1 MFKKV
6 KAKDFL
12 TIPNLL
18 SVFRIV
24 LIVPFVYFFLEK
36 NYVLAAAALIVSGL
50 TDACDGFIARTFNQ
64 VTELGKM
71 LDPIA
76 DKLTLIAIMVCI
88 TIFTPIVLP
97 VMIVL
102 ILKDV
107 VMIIG
112 GSRLIKTGI
121 APPAAKW
128 YGKAGTFVF
137 YVSVCLIVFLKA
149 AFNYE
154 NPILSVSLLSVT
166 CLIMIFA
173 LIKYFMVYKSLLKN
187 ADSDKESEVKE

>member
-1 MFKKV
+1 MFKDV
-6 KAKDFL
+6 KAQDWL
-12 TIPNLL
+12 TIPNIL
-18 SVFRIV
+18 SFFRIV

-36 NYVLAAAALIVSGL
+36 NYVLAAVMLILSGL
-50 TDACDGFIARTFNQ
+50 SDACDGFIARKFNQ

-88 TIFTPIVLP
+88 TIFSPIVLP

-107 VMIIG
+107 IMIIG
-112 GSRLIKTGI
+112 GSRLVKTGI

-128 YGKAGTFVF
+128 YGKLGTFMF

-154 NPILSVSLLSVT
+154 NDILSVTLLSITSV
-166 CLIMIFA
+166 IMIFA
-173 LIKYFMVYKSLLKN
+173 LIKYFLLYNSLLK
-187 ADSDKESEVKE
+187 ESGKNVKE

>member
-1 MFKKV
+1 MFKDV
-6 KAKDFL
+6 KAQDWL
-12 TIPNLL
+12 TIPNIL
-18 SVFRIV
+18 SFFRIV

-36 NYVLAAAALIVSGL
+36 NYVLAAVMLILSGL
-50 TDACDGFIARTFNQ
+50 SDACDGFIARKFNQ

-88 TIFTPIVLP
+88 TIFSPIVLP

-102 ILKDV
+102 IVKDV
-107 VMIIG
+107 IMIIG
-112 GSRLIKTGI
+112 GSRLVKTGI

-128 YGKAGTFVF
+128 YGKLGTFMF

-154 NPILSVSLLSVT
+154 NDILSVTLLSITSV
-166 CLIMIFA
+166 IMIFA
-173 LIKYFMVYKSLLKN
+173 LIKYFLVYNSLLK
-187 ADSDKESEVKE
+187 ESGKKVKE

>member
-1 MFKKV
+1 MFKDV
-6 KAKDFL
+6 KPQDWL
-12 TIPNLL
+12 TIPNIL
-18 SVFRIV
+18 SFFRIV
-24 LIVPFVYFFLEK
+24 LIAPFVYFFLQK
-36 NYVLAAAALIVSGL
+36 NYVAAAVMLILSGL
-50 TDACDGFIARTFNQ
+50 SDACDGFIARRFNQ

-88 TIFTPIVLP
+88 TIFSPIVLP

-107 VMIIG
+107 IMLIG
-112 GSRLIKTGI
+112 GSRLVKTGI

-128 YGKAGTFVF
+128 YGKLGTLLF

-154 NPILSVSLLSVT
+154 NDILSVTLLSVT
-166 CLIMIFA
+166 TAVMVFA
-173 LIKYFMVYKSLLKN
+173 LIKYFLVYISLLKE
-187 ADSDKESEVKE
+187 SDKEKKE

>member
-1 MFKKV
+1 MFKDV
-6 KAKDFL
+6 KAQDWL
-12 TIPNLL
+12 TIPNIL
-18 SVFRIV
+18 SFFRIV
-24 LIVPFVYFFLEK
+24 LIVPFVCFFLQK
-36 NYVLAAAALIVSGL
+36 NYIAAAVMLILSGL
-50 TDACDGFIARTFNQ
+50 SDACDGFIARKFNQ

-88 TIFTPIVLP
+88 TIFSPIVLP

-107 VMIIG
+107 IMLIG
-112 GSRLIKTGI
+112 GSRLVKTGI

-128 YGKAGTFVF
+128 YGKLGTFMF
-137 YVSVCLIVFLKA
+137 YISVCLIVFLKA

-154 NPILSVSLLSVT
+154 NDILSVVLLSLTTAV
-166 CLIMIFA
+166 MIFA
-173 LIKYFMVYKSLLKN
+173 LIKYFLVYISLLKE
-187 ADSDKESEVKE
+187 SDKKVKE

>member
-1 MFKKV
+1 MFKDV
-6 KAKDFL
+6 KAQDWL
-12 TIPNLL
+12 TIPNIL
-18 SVFRIV
+18 SFFRIV

-36 NYVLAAAALIVSGL
+36 NYVLAAVMLILSGL
-50 TDACDGFIARTFNQ
+50 SDACDGFIARKFNQ

-88 TIFTPIVLP
+88 TIFSPIVLP

-107 VMIIG
+107 IMIIG
-112 GSRLIKTGI
+112 GSRLVKTGI

-128 YGKAGTFVF
+128 YGKLGTFMF

-154 NPILSVSLLSVT
+154 NDILSVTLLSITSV
-166 CLIMIFA
+166 IMIFA
-173 LIKYFMVYKSLLKN
+173 LIKYFLLYNSLLKEPGKN
-187 ADSDKESEVKE
+187 VKE

>member
-1 MFKKV
+1 MFKDV
-6 KAKDFL
+6 KLQDWL
-12 TIPNLL
+12 TIPNIL
-18 SVFRIV
+18 SFFRIV
-24 LIVPFVYFFLEK
+24 LIVPFVYFFLQK
-36 NYVLAAAALIVSGL
+36 NYVAAAVMLILSGL
-50 TDACDGFIARTFNQ
+50 SDACDGFIARRFNQ

-88 TIFTPIVLP
+88 TIFSPIVLP

-107 VMIIG
+107 IMLIG
-112 GSRLIKTGI
+112 GSRLVKTGI

-128 YGKAGTFVF
+128 YGKLGTLLF
-137 YVSVCLIVFLKA
+137 YFSVCLIVFLKA

-154 NPILSVSLLSVT
+154 NDILSVTLLSITTAV
-166 CLIMIFA
+166 MIFA
-173 LIKYFMVYKSLLKN
+173 LIKYFLVYMSLLKE
-187 ADSDKESEVKE
+187 SDKEVKE

>member
-1 MFKKV
+1 MLKDI

-18 SVFRIV
+18 SLLRII
-24 LIVPFVYFFLEK
+24 LIAPFVIFFLQK
-36 NYVLAAAALIVSGL
+36 NYIAAAAVLIVSGL
-50 TDACDGFIARTFNQ
+50 SDAFDGFIARTFNQ
-64 VTELGKM
+64 VTQLGKM

-88 TIFTPIVLP
+88 TIFSPIVLP

-102 ILKDV
+102 IIKDV
-107 VMIIG
+107 VMLIG
-112 GSRLIKTGI
+112 GSRLVKTGI

-128 YGKAGTFVF
+128 YGKVGTFVF
-137 YVSVCLIVFLKA
+137 YVVVCLIVFLKA

-154 NPILSVSLLSVT
+154 NDILSVVLLSIS
-166 CLIMIFA
+166 CAIMVFA
-173 LIKYFMVYKSLLKN
+173 LIKYALVYISLLKN
-187 ADSDKESEVKE
+187 SGSEKEPEVKE

>member
-1 MFKKV
+1 MFKDV
-6 KAKDFL
+6 KAQDWL
-12 TIPNLL
+12 TIPNIL
-18 SVFRIV
+18 SFFRIV

-36 NYVLAAAALIVSGL
+36 NYVLAAVMLILSGL
-50 TDACDGFIARTFNQ
+50 SDACDGFIARKFNQ

-88 TIFTPIVLP
+88 TIFSPIVLP

-107 VMIIG
+107 IMLIG
-112 GSRLIKTGI
+112 GSRLVKTGI

-128 YGKAGTFVF
+128 YGKLGTLLF

-154 NPILSVSLLSVT
+154 NDILSVTLLSVT
-166 CLIMIFA
+166 TAVMVFA
-173 LIKYFMVYKSLLKN
+173 LIKYFLVYISLLKE
-187 ADSDKESEVKE
+187 SDKEKKE

>member
-1 MFKKV
+1 MFKDV
-6 KAKDFL
+6 KPQDWL
-12 TIPNLL
+12 TIPNIL
-18 SVFRIV
+18 SFFRIV
-24 LIVPFVYFFLEK
+24 LIAPFVYFFLQK
-36 NYVLAAAALIVSGL
+36 NYVAAAVMLILSGL
-50 TDACDGFIARTFNQ
+50 SDACDGFIARRFNQ

-88 TIFTPIVLP
+88 TIFSPIVLP

-107 VMIIG
+107 IMLIG
-112 GSRLIKTGI
+112 GSRLVKTGI

-128 YGKAGTFVF
+128 YGKLGTLLF
-137 YVSVCLIVFLKA
+137 YFSVCLIVFLKA

-154 NPILSVSLLSVT
+154 NDILSVTLLSVT
-166 CLIMIFA
+166 TAVMVFA
-173 LIKYFMVYKSLLKN
+173 LIKYFLVYISLLKE
-187 ADSDKESEVKE
+187 SDKEKKE

>member
-1 MFKKV
+1 MFKDV
-6 KAKDFL
+6 KAQDWL
-12 TIPNLL
+12 TIPNIL
-18 SVFRIV
+18 SFFRIV

-36 NYVLAAAALIVSGL
+36 NYVLAAVMLILSGL
-50 TDACDGFIARTFNQ
+50 SDACDGFIARKFNQ

-88 TIFTPIVLP
+88 TIFSPIVLP

-102 ILKDV
+102 IVKDV
-107 VMIIG
+107 IMIIG
-112 GSRLIKTGI
+112 GSRLVKTGI
-121 APPAAKW
+121 TPPAAKW
-128 YGKAGTFVF
+128 YGKLGTFMF

-154 NPILSVSLLSVT
+154 NDILSVTLLSITSV
-166 CLIMIFA
+166 IMIFA
-173 LIKYFMVYKSLLKN
+173 LIKYFLVYMSLLKE
-187 ADSDKESEVKE
+187 SDKEVKE

>member
-1 MFKKV
+1 MFKDV
-6 KAKDFL
+6 KATDWL

-18 SVFRIV
+18 SFFRIL
-24 LIVPFVYFFLEK
+24 LIVPFVYFFLKE
-36 NYVLAAAALIVSGL
+36 NYVLAAVMLILSGL
-50 TDACDGFIARTFNQ
+50 SDACDGFIARKFNQ

-88 TIFTPIVLP
+88 TIFSPIVLP

-107 VMIIG
+107 IMIIG
-112 GSRLIKTGI
+112 GSRLVKTGI

-128 YGKAGTFVF
+128 YGKLGTFMF
-137 YVSVCLIVFLKA
+137 YISVCLIVFLKA

-154 NPILSVSLLSVT
+154 NDILSVTLLSIT
-166 CLIMIFA
+166 TAIMIFA
-173 LIKYFMVYKSLLKN
+173 LVKYFLVYISLLKE
-187 ADSDKESEVKE
+187 SDKKVKE

>member
-1 MFKKV
+1 MFKDV
-6 KAKDFL
+6 KAQDWL
-12 TIPNLL
+12 TIPNIL
-18 SVFRIV
+18 SFFRIV

-36 NYVLAAAALIVSGL
+36 NYVLAAVMLILSGL
-50 TDACDGFIARTFNQ
+50 SDACDGFIARKFNQ

-88 TIFTPIVLP
+88 TIFSPIVLP

-107 VMIIG
+107 IMIIG
-112 GSRLIKTGI
+112 GSRLVKTGI

-128 YGKAGTFVF
+128 YGKLGTFMF
-137 YVSVCLIVFLKA
+137 YISVCLIVFLKA

-154 NPILSVSLLSVT
+154 NDILSVTLLSITSV
-166 CLIMIFA
+166 IMIFA
-173 LIKYFMVYKSLLKN
+173 LIKYFLLYNSLLKEPGKN
-187 ADSDKESEVKE
+187 VKE